1 MDVLSD
7 IEVQCPFCGELFQ
20 ETVDTLEAEC
30 DTIVDCPV
38 CCRPIHLQLECRPG
52 EAHLRD
58 TERG

>member
-1 MDVLSD
+1 MISEV
-7 IEVQCPFCGELFQ
+7 EVQCPFCGELF
-20 ETVDTLEAEC
+20 EEAVDTLEGRC

-52 EAHLRD
+52 EASVID